1 MTFDKLRV
9 SIFEAYQNDEI
20 SRETCQDMLESVLNM
35 EGDHIVAEGEAIRSD
50 FMNVAL
56 ECANGSVEFTALEK
70 KAETFGEKVK
80 AVWEKFKAWVKKIVD
95 SIKNK
100 LFPKKS
106 VSVRIS
112 DAFDKGLDKAS
123 QFLNAVSANADFVKI
138 AEALLGV
145 AGAAGAI
152 FAGKKFVTKRADDI
166 HKKILKVSTGF
177 QKLVDKIYSKLPPK
191 IQESGI
197 MKAIREWL
205 SKLQTADA
213 QVVKEAQKQFGAGKQ
228 PAGQLTTGGT
238 EGAPA
243 LGTPKN
249 QLPPSGKSNASKTD
263 YAGAMAAAAEP
274 QVNTTDNTPTTPS
287 HRAKLVELGVKQE
300 DIPELDRI
308 ARTMIQN
315 ELDNPTSERANQII
329 DGDPITES
337 TGDFDLDE
345 MLAELGI

>member
-9 SIFEAYQNDEI
+9 SIFEAYQNEEI
-20 SRETCQDMLESVLNM
+20 SRETCQSMLESVTNM

-56 ECANGSVEFTALEK
+56 ECANGNVEFAALEK

-95 SIKNK
+95 GIKNK
-100 LFPKKS
+100 LFPKKP
-106 VSVRIS
+106 VTVRIS
-112 DAFDKGLDKAS
+112 EGFDKALDKAS
-123 QFLNAVSANADFVKI
+123 QLVNAVAANADFVKI

-145 AGAAGAI
+145 ATAAGTI
-152 FAGKKFVTKRADDI
+152 FAGKKFVSKRADDI

-205 SKLQTADA
+205 GKLQAADTQVMKNA
-213 QVVKEAQKQFGAGKQ
+213 QQ
-228 PAGQLTTGGT
+228 QLTTGG
-238 EGAPA
+238 APA
-243 LGTPKN
+243 DAKA
-249 QLPPSGKSNASKTD
+249 LPGAGKSNASKTD
-263 YAGAMAAAAEP
+263 YAKAMADAAEP
-274 QVNTTDNTPTTPS
+274 QVNTTDNSPTTPS
-287 HRAKLVELGVKQE
+287 HRAKLVELGFKQE

-315 ELDNPTSERANQII
+315 ELDNPTSERANQNI

-337 TGDFDLDE
+337 SDDLIDESTGDFDLDA

>member
-35 EGDHIVAEGEAIRSD
+35 EGNHIVAEGEAIRSD

-56 ECANGSVEFTALEK
+56 ECANGNVEFTALEK

-95 SIKNK
+95 GIKNK

-106 VSVRIS
+106 VSIRIS
-112 DAFDKGLDKAS
+112 EGFDKALDKAS
-123 QFLNAVSANADFVKI
+123 QLVNAVAANADFVKI

-145 AGAAGAI
+145 ATAAGAI

-205 SKLQTADA
+205 GKLQTADT
-213 QVVKEAQKQFGAGKQ
+213 QVTKAALKQLG
-228 PAGQLTTGGT
+228 TG
-238 EGAPA
+238 GAPA
-243 LGTPKN
+243 GAKA
-249 QLPPSGKSNASKTD
+249 LPYPGQTQPSIHKRETDQRVDNKPTKSDIDDHGYNKTD
-263 YAGAMAAAAEP
+263 A
-274 QVNTTDNTPTTPS
+274 
-287 HRAKLVELGVKQE
+287 E
-300 DIPELDRI
+300 DIADDNGAWEPPTDDDGNVI
-308 ARTMIQN
+308 AASAHS
-315 ELDNPTSERANQII
+315 DFA
-329 DGDPITES
+329 DGDMFGES
-337 TGDFDLDE
+337 TGDFDLDA

>member
-35 EGDHIVAEGEAIRSD
+35 EGDHIVAEGEAIRAD

-56 ECANGSVEFTALEK
+56 ECANGNVEFTALEK

-95 SIKNK
+95 GIKNK
-100 LFPKKS
+100 LFPKKP

-112 DAFDKGLDKAS
+112 EGFDKALDKAS
-123 QFLNAVSANADFVKI
+123 QLVNAVAANADFVKI

-145 AGAAGAI
+145 ATAAGAI

-177 QKLVDKIYSKLPPK
+177 QKFVDKIYSKLPPK

-205 SKLQTADA
+205 RKLQVADT
-213 QVVKEAQKQFGAGKQ
+213 QVTKEAQKLLGAGKQ
-228 PAGQLTTGGT
+228 PAGQLTTGGK
-238 EGAPA
+238 EGAAA
-243 LGTPKN
+243 LPTTGGTDDGRKN
-249 QLPPSGKSNASKTD
+249 IDQKVDAILKKENEDAR
-263 YAGAMAAAAEP
+263 AAAAK
-274 QVNTTDNTPTTPS
+274 TDDDD
-287 HRAKLVELGVKQE
+287 EE
-300 DIPELDRI
+300 DVDHGEFNPNNYD
-308 ARTMIQN
+308 IQSAHS
-315 ELDNPTSERANQII
+315 DFA
-329 DGDPITES
+329 DGDMIGES
-337 TGDFDLDE
+337 TGDFDLDA

>member
-9 SIFEAYQNDEI
+9 SIFEAYQNNEI

-35 EGDHIVAEGEAIRSD
+35 EGDHIVAESEAIRSD

-56 ECANGSVEFTALEK
+56 ECANGNVEFTALEK

-95 SIKNK
+95 AIKNK
-100 LFPKKS
+100 LFPKKP
-106 VSVRIS
+106 VTVRIS
-112 DAFDKGLDKAS
+112 EAFDKALDKAS
-123 QFLNAVSANADFVKI
+123 NLVNAVAANADFVSI
-138 AEALLGV
+138 AKTLA
-145 AGAAGAI
+145 ACAAGTGAI
-152 FAGKKFVTKRADDI
+152 LAGNKFVTKRADDI

-205 SKLQTADA
+205 RKLQVADT
-213 QVVKEAQKQFGAGKQ
+213 QVTKEAQKQLGAGKQ
-228 PAGQLTTGGT
+228 PAG
-238 EGAPA
+238 
-243 LGTPKN
+243 

-274 QVNTTDNTPTTPS
+274 QVNTTDNSPTTPS
-287 HRAKLVELGVKQE
+287 HRAKLVELGFKQE

-337 TGDFDLDE
+337 SDDFDLDA

>member
-213 QVVKEAQKQFGAGKQ
+213 QVVKEAQKQLGAGKQ
-228 PAGQLTTGGT
+228 PAG
-238 EGAPA
+238 
-243 LGTPKN
+243 

>member
-95 SIKNK
+95 GIRNR
-100 LFPKKS
+100 LFPKKP
-106 VSVRIS
+106 VTVRIS
-112 DAFDKGLDKAS
+112 EAFDKTLDKAS
-123 QFLNAVSANADFVKI
+123 QLVNAVSANADFVKI
-138 AEALLGV
+138 AENLL
-145 AGAAGAI
+145 AFAATTGTI
-152 FAGKKFVTKRADDI
+152 LGGKKFVRKHADDI
-166 HKKILKVSTGF
+166 HKKILKVSAGF

-205 SKLQTADA
+205 GKLQTADT
-213 QVVKEAQKQFGAGKQ
+213 QIVKEAQKMLTAG
-228 PAGQLTTGGT
+228 G
-238 EGAPA
+238 
-243 LGTPKN
+243 
-249 QLPPSGKSNASKTD
+249 SSDASKTD

-274 QVNTTDNTPTTPS
+274 QVNTTDNSPTTPS
-287 HRAKLVELGVKQE
+287 HRAKLVELGFKQE

-329 DGDPITES
+329 DGDPVTES
-337 TGDFDLDE
+337 SDDFDLDA

>member
-213 QVVKEAQKQFGAGKQ
+213 QVVKEAQKQLGAGKQ
-228 PAGQLTTGGT
+228 PAG
-238 EGAPA
+238 
-243 LGTPKN
+243 

-287 HRAKLVELGVKQE
+287 HRAKLVELGFKQE

>member
-20 SRETCQDMLESVLNM
+20 SRETCQSMLESVTNM

-56 ECANGSVEFTALEK
+56 ECANGNVEFAALEK

-95 SIKNK
+95 GIKNK
-100 LFPKKS
+100 LFPKKP
-106 VSVRIS
+106 VTVRIS
-112 DAFDKGLDKAS
+112 EGFDKALDKAS
-123 QFLNAVSANADFVKI
+123 NLVNAVAANADFLKI
-138 AEALLGV
+138 AEALAGV
-145 AGAAGAI
+145 AATAGAI
-152 FAGKKFVTKRADDI
+152 FAGKKFVSKRADDI

-205 SKLQTADA
+205 GKLQTADN
-213 QVVKEAQKQFGAGKQ
+213 QVTKEAQKLLGTGGASADAKALPGAGTSHASVAARYAADPRLNRK
-228 PAGQLTTGGT
+228 PTADD
-238 EGAPA
+238 APDDHGYKKDDA
-243 LGTPKN
+243 
-249 QLPPSGKSNASKTD
+249 
-263 YAGAMAAAAEP
+263 
-274 QVNTTDNTPTTPS
+274 
-287 HRAKLVELGVKQE
+287 E
-300 DIPELDRI
+300 DIADDHGAWEP
-308 ARTMIQN
+308 
-315 ELDNPTSERANQII
+315 PTDEEGDVVAASAHSDFA
-329 DGDPITES
+329 DGNMMAES
-337 TGDFDLDE
+337 SSDDDFDLDA

>member
-9 SIFEAYQNDEI
+9 SIFEAYQNNEI

-95 SIKNK
+95 AIKNK
-100 LFPKKS
+100 LFPKKP
-106 VSVRIS
+106 VTVRINE
-112 DAFDKGLDKAS
+112 AFDKALDKAS
-123 QFLNAVSANADFVKI
+123 QLLNAVAANADFVSI
-138 AEALLGV
+138 AKTLA
-145 AGAAGAI
+145 ACAAGTGAI
-152 FAGKKFVTKRADDI
+152 LGGKKFVTKRADDV

-205 SKLQTADA
+205 SKLQVADT
-213 QVVKEAQKQFGAGKQ
+213 QVTKEAQKQLGAGKQ
-228 PAGQLTTGGT
+228 PAG
-238 EGAPA
+238 
-243 LGTPKN
+243 K
-249 QLPPSGKSNASKTD
+249 LPPSGKSNASKTD

-274 QVNTTDNTPTTPS
+274 QVNTTDNSPTTPS
-287 HRAKLVELGVKQE
+287 HRAKLVELGFKQE

-337 TGDFDLDE
+337 SDDFDLDA